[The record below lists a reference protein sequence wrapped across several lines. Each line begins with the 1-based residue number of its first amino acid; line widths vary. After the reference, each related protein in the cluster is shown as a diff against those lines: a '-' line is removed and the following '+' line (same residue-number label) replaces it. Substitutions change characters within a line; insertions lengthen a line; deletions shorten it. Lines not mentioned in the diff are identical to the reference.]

1 VELVLRCVL
10 DSGSFAEAD
19 RRRAAELVAQLRTD
33 PVVAGRVA
41 ELVQRELA
49 PALSWSAMLAAVVQ
63 ERWDDLL
70 ERSRPLARRL
80 RRRRPA
86 TARWSRRGT
95 RSAIHEGNGGAD
107 ESRLAI
113 DGAPASAERPA
124 SAAAVSREQI
134 RGSSLFLVGR
144 GLGSGL
150 KFAAELI
157 VVRYLATDQYGAWTY
172 ALAAV
177 AFLRGLSTVGLNRA
191 IARYLPLHLE
201 RGEIDKFYGVL
212 AVVVGLLAI
221 TGTFVIAAF
230 FAFPR
235 SIAGLAG
242 VATEQPLEVLFILI
256 FLVPVETI
264 DNVLTGVCAAL
275 GVSKPIFVR
284 RFLLHP
290 GLRLAIA
297 VVLVLASADVEML
310 AYGYLLAGV
319 VGVGYYAWAVV
330 ARLRR
335 QGLLRMRWVRG
346 VHLPLRTVLG
356 YTTPV
361 IVSDWCG
368 VLMVTAGPLL
378 LGAISDMSTVALY
391 QVAIP
396 VAALN
401 HLVPQAFVMLFEPS
415 ASRLVARGDRT
426 GLERLYWR
434 TAMWVSV
441 LSFPLFALSFT
452 AAVPLT
458 VLLFGERYAAAAPIL
473 SLLAFSQFA
482 EASAGFNAET
492 LRVNGKIRWL
502 IVANIVGLTVLVG
515 VSVALIP
522 SMGALGAGIGTAAG
536 QLCYTI
542 LRQTFIRVSVGVRS
556 IDPEHA
562 AFYVTMAS
570 VAAVFVA
577 IRFATPNDL
586 WIIAPAL
593 LLGVLAVFLS
603 ARTSLSVTDTFPE
616 LARIGFLRKILG

>member
-1 VELVLRCVL
+1 VSSVEAISVKP
-10 DSGSFAEAD
+10 D
-19 RRRAAELVAQLRTD
+19 AATGNAT
-33 PVVAGRVA
+33 P
-41 ELVQRELA
+41 A
-49 PALSWSAMLAAVVQ
+49 P
-63 ERWDDLL
+63 
-70 ERSRPLARRL
+70 P
-80 RRRRPA
+80 
-86 TARWSRRGT
+86 
-95 RSAIHEGNGGAD
+95 
-107 ESRLAI
+107 
-113 DGAPASAERPA
+113 
-124 SAAAVSREQI
+124 SAAAVSRKQI

-144 GLGSGL
+144 GLGAGL
-150 KFAAELI
+150 KFASELI
-157 VVRYLATDQYGAWTY
+157 VVRYLATNDYGAWTY

-177 AFLRGLSTVGLNRA
+177 AFLRGMSTVGLNRA
-191 IARYLPLHLE
+191 IARYLPMHLE

-212 AVVVGLLAI
+212 AVVTGLLAV
-221 TGTFVIAAF
+221 TGAVVIGAF

-242 VATEQPLEVLFILI
+242 VVAEQPIELLFILI

-275 GVSKPIFVR
+275 GVSRPIFVR
-284 RFLLHP
+284 RFLLNP

-297 VVLVLASADVEML
+297 GILVMTSADVEML
-310 AYGYLLAGV
+310 AFGYLVAGV
-319 VGVGYYAWAVV
+319 IGVGYYAWAVV
-330 ARLRR
+330 DRLRAK
-335 QGLLRMRWVRG
+335 GLLRTRWLRG
-346 VHLPLRTVLG
+346 VRLPFRSVLS

-378 LGAISDMSTVALY
+378 LGALSDLSAVALY

-415 ASRLVARGDRT
+415 ASRLAARGDRM

-473 SLLAFSQFA
+473 SLLAFSQFV
-482 EASAGFNAET
+482 EATAGFNAET
-492 LRVNGKIRWL
+492 LRVNGKVRWL
-502 IVANIVGLTVLVG
+502 IAANVVGLTVLVG

-536 QLCYTI
+536 QLCYTL
-542 LRQTFIRVSVGVRS
+542 LRQTFVRVAVGVKSVDR
-556 IDPEHA
+556 EHVG
-562 AFYVTMAS
+562 FYATMA
-570 VAAVFVA
+570 AAGAVLLV
-577 IRFATPNDL
+577 IRLVTPANP
-586 WIIAPAL
+586 WIIGPAV
-593 LLGVLAVFLS
+593 LLGVWVVFVS
-603 ARTSLSVTDTFPE
+603 ARSSLSVSETFPE
-616 LARIGFLRKILG
+616 LGRIPLLRRILG